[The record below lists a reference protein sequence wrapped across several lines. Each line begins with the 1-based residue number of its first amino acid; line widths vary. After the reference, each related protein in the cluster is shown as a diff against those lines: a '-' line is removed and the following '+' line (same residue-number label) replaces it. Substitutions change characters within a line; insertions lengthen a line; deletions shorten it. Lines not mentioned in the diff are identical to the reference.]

1 MDIKIRFWCDDKC
14 KVTARYLD
22 SKFLAYGNAETIRSA
37 LVKTLNGLDNRNCL
51 MLSMGGPNTNW

>member
-37 LVKTLNGLDNRNCL
+37 LVKTLDGLDNKLCYALYGR
-51 MLSMGGPNTNW
+51 T